1 MEILIIAFLIIL
13 NGIFSMSEVALIASR
28 RFTLESAAKKGNKNA
43 RKALELA
50 GKPNTFLSTVQ
61 IGITLIG
68 ILTGIFS
75 GEKLTKDLELFFDRI
90 PFISIY
96 SESLSVL
103 FVVLILTYFS
113 IVFGE
118 LLPKRIGLNSP
129 EKIASMVARP
139 MNFISSLTKPFI
151 WLLVNSNDLL
161 LKLFNI
167 REKQEG
173 IISEEEIKS
182 IIAASTR
189 SGEIQEIEKEI
200 VQRVFALG
208 DRKAAELM
216 THRSDLTWINI
227 NDDLDTIHSKIELSS
242 HSLYPVSDNTTDKLL
257 GLVSVNHIFQQSFN
271 AADFK
276 LKDLILKPVY
286 VQENMAAYRVLEK
299 FKEFKVH
306 LVVVV
311 DEHGSM
317 QGVLSIRDLVSA
329 LIGDTFS
336 QKNGDSNIIQ
346 RGENSWLAE
355 GQCPYY
361 EFVSYF
367 HITDTL
373 EAEGFTTLAGL
384 ILSQLN
390 NFPVI
395 GDRMKWGNFEFE
407 IIDMDDMRIDK
418 IMITKLPAYSGIL

>member
-1 MEILIIAFLIIL
+1 MEILIIAFLILL

-28 RFTLESAAKKGNKNA
+28 RFTLESAAKRGNKNA

-90 PFISIY
+90 PFISLY

-139 MNFISSLTKPFI
+139 MNFISRLTRPFI
-151 WLLVNSNDLL
+151 WLLVNSNELL
-161 LKLFNI
+161 LKLLNI
-167 REKQEG
+167 REKQDG
-173 IISEEEIKS
+173 IISEEEIQS

-227 NDDLDTIHSKIELSS
+227 NDNLDSIHTKIELNS
-242 HSLYPVSDNTTDKLL
+242 HSSYPVSGHSADELL
-257 GLVSVNHIFQQSFN
+257 GLVSVNQIFQKSFN
-271 AADFK
+271 AADFS

-299 FKEFKVH
+299 FREFKVH

-329 LIGDTFS
+329 LIGDTFN
-336 QKNGDSNIIQ
+336 QKNGDSNIVQ

-407 IIDMDDMRIDK
+407 IIDMDEMRIDK
-418 IMITKLPAYSGIL
+418 IMITKLPA

>member
-1 MEILIIAFLIIL
+1 MEILIIAFLILL

-28 RFTLESAAKKGNKNA
+28 RFTLESAAKRGNKNA

-90 PFISIY
+90 PFISLY

-139 MNFISSLTKPFI
+139 MNFISRLTRPFI
-151 WLLVNSNDLL
+151 WLLVNSNELL
-161 LKLFNI
+161 LKLLNI
-167 REKQEG
+167 REKQDG
-173 IISEEEIKS
+173 IISEEEIQS

-227 NDDLDTIHSKIELSS
+227 NDNLDSIHAKIELNS
-242 HSLYPVSDNTTDKLL
+242 HSSYPVSGNSADELL
-257 GLVSVNHIFQQSFN
+257 GLVSVNQIFQKSLN
-271 AADFK
+271 TADFS

-299 FKEFKVH
+299 FREFKVH

-329 LIGDTFS
+329 LIGDTFN
-336 QKNGDSNIIQ
+336 QKNGDSNIVQ

-407 IIDMDDMRIDK
+407 IIDMDEMRIDK
-418 IMITKLPAYSGIL
+418 IMITKLPA

>member
-1 MEILIIAFLIIL
+1 MEILIIAFLILL

-90 PFISIY
+90 PFISLY

-139 MNFISSLTKPFI
+139 MNFISGLTRPFI
-151 WLLVNSNDLL
+151 WLLVNSNELL

-167 REKQEG
+167 REKQDG
-173 IISEEEIKS
+173 IISEEEIQS

-227 NDDLDTIHSKIELSS
+227 NDNLDSIHAKIELTS
-242 HSLYPVSDNTTDKLL
+242 HSIYPVSGNSTDKLL
-257 GLVSVNHIFQQSFN
+257 GLVSVNQIFQKSFN
-271 AADFK
+271 AADFS

-299 FKEFKVH
+299 FREFKVH

-336 QKNGDSNIIQ
+336 QKNGDSNIVQ

-418 IMITKLPAYSGIL
+418 IMITKLPA

>member
-1 MEILIIAFLIIL
+1 MEILIIAFLILL

-28 RFTLESAAKKGNKNA
+28 RFTLESAAKRGNKNA

-90 PFISIY
+90 PFISLY

-139 MNFISSLTKPFI
+139 MNFISRLTRPFI
-151 WLLVNSNDLL
+151 WLLVNSNELL
-161 LKLFNI
+161 LKLLNI
-167 REKQEG
+167 REKQDG
-173 IISEEEIKS
+173 IISEEEIQS

-227 NDDLDTIHSKIELSS
+227 NDNLDSIHTKIELNS
-242 HSLYPVSDNTTDKLL
+242 HSSYPVSGHSSDELL
-257 GLVSVNHIFQQSFN
+257 GLVSVNQIFQKSFN
-271 AADFK
+271 AADFS

-299 FKEFKVH
+299 FREFKVH

-329 LIGDTFS
+329 LIGDTFN
-336 QKNGDSNIIQ
+336 QKNGDSNIVQ

-407 IIDMDDMRIDK
+407 IIDMDEMRIDK
-418 IMITKLPAYSGIL
+418 IMITKLPA

>member
-1 MEILIIAFLIIL
+1 MEILVIAFLILL

-28 RFTLESAAKKGNKNA
+28 RFTLESAAKRGNNNA

-90 PFISIY
+90 PFISLY

-118 LLPKRIGLNSP
+118 LFPKRIGLNSP

-139 MNFISSLTKPFI
+139 MNFISRLTRPFI
-151 WLLVNSNDLL
+151 WLLVNSNELL
-161 LKLFNI
+161 LKLLNI
-167 REKQEG
+167 REKQDG
-173 IISEEEIKS
+173 IISEEEIQS

-227 NDDLDTIHSKIELSS
+227 NDNLDSIHTKIELNS
-242 HSLYPVSDNTTDKLL
+242 HSSYPVSGHSADELL
-257 GLVSVNHIFQQSFN
+257 GLVSVNQIFQKSFN
-271 AADFK
+271 AADFS

-299 FKEFKVH
+299 FREFKVH

-329 LIGDTFS
+329 LIGDTFN
-336 QKNGDSNIIQ
+336 QKNGDSNIVQ

-407 IIDMDDMRIDK
+407 IIDMDEMRIDK
-418 IMITKLPAYSGIL
+418 IMITKLPA

>member
-1 MEILIIAFLIIL
+1 MEILIIAFLILL

-139 MNFISSLTKPFI
+139 MNFISGLTRPFI
-151 WLLVNSNDLL
+151 WLLVNSNELL

-167 REKQEG
+167 REKQDG
-173 IISEEEIKS
+173 IISEEEIQS

-227 NDDLDTIHSKIELSS
+227 NDNLDSIHAKIELNS
-242 HSLYPVSDNTTDKLL
+242 HSLYPVSGNSADKLL
-257 GLVSVNHIFQQSFN
+257 GLVSVNQIFQKSFN
-271 AADFK
+271 AADFS

-299 FKEFKVH
+299 FREFKVH

-336 QKNGDSNIIQ
+336 QKNGDSNIVQ

-384 ILSQLN
+384 LLSQLN

-418 IMITKLPAYSGIL
+418 IMITKLPA

>member
-1 MEILIIAFLIIL
+1 MEILVIAFLILL
-13 NGIFSMSEVALIASR
+13 NGIFSMSEIALISSR
-28 RFTLESAAKKGNKNA
+28 KFTLESAAKKGNKNA

-75 GEKLTKDLELFFDRI
+75 GEKLTGDLEIFLNSI
-90 PFISIY
+90 PFLQAY
-96 SESLSVL
+96 SETLAVL
-103 FVVLILTYFS
+103 IVVVILTYFS

-118 LLPKRIGLNSP
+118 LLPKRIGLSFP
-129 EKIASMVARP
+129 EKIASIVARP
-139 MNFISSLTKPFI
+139 MNFLSILTKPFI
-151 WLLVNSNDLL
+151 WLLVSTNDLA

-167 REKQEG
+167 KERQEG
-173 IISEEEIKS
+173 IITEEEIKS

-189 SGEIQEIEKEI
+189 DGEIQEIEKEI

-208 DRKAAELM
+208 DRKAGELM
-216 THRSDLTWINI
+216 THRSDLIWINI
-227 NDDLDTIHSKIELSS
+227 NDDLNVIHSKIELNS
-242 HSLYPVSDNTTDKLL
+242 HSFYPVSDHAPDKLL
-257 GLVSVNHIFQQSFN
+257 GLVSVNQIFQKSYNAEKFN
-271 AADFK
+271 
-276 LKDLILKPVY
+276 LKDLIQKPVY

-299 FKEFKVH
+299 FKEFKTH

-311 DEHGSM
+311 DEHGSI

-329 LIGDTFS
+329 LIGDTFK
-336 QKNGDSNIIQ
+336 QENEDINIVQ
-346 RGENSWLAE
+346 RDENSWLAE

-361 EFVSYF
+361 EFIHYF
-367 HITDTL
+367 QITDA
-373 EAEGFTTLAGL
+373 EESEGFTTLAGL

-395 GDRMKWGNFEFE
+395 GDRLKWGKFEFE
-407 IIDMDDMRIDK
+407 IIDMDEMRIDK
-418 IMITKLPAYSGIL
+418 VMITRL